1 MSADHQ
7 KRENLIADLLLH
19 NIYKTK
25 DGRHLYELSLQDLE
39 QQFKDLL
46 SPPAQEKP
54 LNNI

>member
-39 QQFKDLL
+39 QQFQDIL
-46 SPPAQEKP
+46 SPPAHEEAT
-54 LNNI
+54 

>member
-39 QQFKDLL
+39 QQFQDIL
-46 SPPAQEKP
+46 SPSAQEKP